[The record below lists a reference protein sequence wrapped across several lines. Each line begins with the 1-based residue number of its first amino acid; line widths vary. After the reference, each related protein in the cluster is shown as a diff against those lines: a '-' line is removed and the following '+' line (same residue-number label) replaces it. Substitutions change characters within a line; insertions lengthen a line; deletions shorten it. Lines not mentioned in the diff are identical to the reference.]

1 MEHEISEAEAY
12 KNECEAWWRERQRI
26 EKRAEVIENAVMA
39 ALLVLALAALAWMV
53 WNAKTSP
60 VKERAAYL
68 EGRWDL
74 DPATAMAFARA
85 EFAASAQAARKEVR

>member
-1 MEHEISEAEAY
+1 MVA
-12 KNECEAWWRERQRI
+12 NW
-26 EKRAEVIENAVMA
+26 VMA

-60 VKERAAYL
+60 VRERAAYL

-74 DPATAMAFARA
+74 DHATAMAFAKA
-85 EFAASAQAARKEVR
+85 EFAASAQAGKEVR

>member
-1 MEHEISEAEAY
+1 MEHEISQEEAY
-12 KNECEAWWRERQRI
+12 RNECDAWWRERQRL
-26 EKRAEVIENAVMA
+26 EKRAEAVANWVMG
-39 ALLVLALAALAWMV
+39 ALLVLALAALAFVV

-74 DPATAMAFARA
+74 DHATAMAFAKA
-85 EFAASAQAARKEVR
+85 EFAAADVAGKEVR